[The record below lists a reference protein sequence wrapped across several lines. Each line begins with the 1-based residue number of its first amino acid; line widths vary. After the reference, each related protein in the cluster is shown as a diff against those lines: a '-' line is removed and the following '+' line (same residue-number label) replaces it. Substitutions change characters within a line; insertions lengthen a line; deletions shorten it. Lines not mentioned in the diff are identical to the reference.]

1 MCQKPQKAHPPFYVS
16 LGSRS
21 NYNKYNIIDM
31 KHLLYTFTRSFVL
44 AAVLVLQGVLASVA
58 YAVGVGGAGMYQ
70 WSVELRGYISNETGK
85 APVAYLWVP
94 EGCKKVNA
102 VILSQQNMTEEAI
115 YKNAR
120 FQAKMKKLGVAM
132 VWVAPA
138 FNNNWDPTSGAQ
150 QIFEALMPC
159 LADQSG
165 HAEIAKAPIIPLGHS
180 AQATFPWNFAA
191 WNANRTLC
199 IISFHG
205 DAPRTNLCGYGAANV
220 EWGRNRN
227 IDGIP
232 GLMVEGEYEWWEARV
247 RPALA
252 FRMMYPES
260 CISFLC
266 DTGRGH
272 FDCGD
277 RTADYIAKFI
287 EKSLQQRLNEDGTL
301 RKLNPKDGY
310 LAERFHS
317 DMIGTDGADK
327 GKAPEAASTS
337 RPAPAPYALYKGD
350 KHDAFWYFDKEMAQL
365 TEARYKETAG
375 KRVQCVGFE
384 YQGKLIPFNEKAQG
398 GMQIRIAETNANGY
412 TDNPTLKLPIRI
424 QLKAVYTDASH
435 NNVATAH
442 GTKKPYI
449 EVISGP
455 LKKVDD
461 TTFEVYPYEAGWDN
475 PRRSF
480 TAWVVAVADADGTY
494 KGAVQPLRIDLR

>member
-1 MCQKPQKAHPPFYVS
+1 MKK
-16 LGSRS
+16 S
-21 NYNKYNIIDM
+21 N
-31 KHLLYTFTRSFVL
+31 VL
-44 AAVLVLQGVLASVA
+44 HRKTVLFLAFLLQGLMATVA
-58 YAVGVGGAGMYQ
+58 HAVGVGGCGMFQ
-70 WSVELRGYISNETGK
+70 WSVELRKYISTETGK

-94 EGCKKVNA
+94 EGCKNVKA
-102 VILSQQNMTEEAI
+102 VMLSQQNMTEEAI
-115 YKNAR
+115 YKNPR

-138 FNNNWDPTSGAQ
+138 FNNNWDPASGAQ
-150 QIFEALMPC
+150 GIFEEMMTN

-191 WNANRTLC
+191 WNPDRTLC

-247 RPALA
+247 NPALA

-277 RTADYIAKFI
+277 RTANYLAKFI
-287 EKSLQQRLNEDGTL
+287 RKALEQRLNDNGKGIEYNADGSVKL
-301 RKLNPKDGY
+301 KKLNPKEGY
-310 LAERFHS
+310 LAERFHF

-327 GKAPEAASTS
+327 GKVPENANAS
-337 RPAPAPYALYKGD
+337 RPQPAPYALYKGD
-350 KHDAFWYFDKEMAQL
+350 KHDAFWYFDKEMAEL
-365 TEARYKETAG
+365 TEARYQETAG
-375 KRVQCVGFE
+375 KKVQYVGFE

-398 GMQIRIAETNANGY
+398 GMQIKIEDTSSEKASSVNASSK
-412 TDNPTLKLPIRI
+412 DKKVIRI
-424 QLKAVYTDASH
+424 HLKAVYTDASH
-435 NNVATAH
+435 NAFSNAH
-442 GTKKPYI
+442 GKKAPHI
-449 EVISGP
+449 EVICGP
-455 LKKVDD
+455 LKKIND

-480 TAWVVAVADADGTY
+480 TAWVVAVADADGNY
-494 KGAVQPLRIDLR
+494 KGAVQPLRIDLPASLCRGL

>member
-1 MCQKPQKAHPPFYVS
+1 MMKARIMMRVS
-16 LGSRS
+16 
-21 NYNKYNIIDM
+21 
-31 KHLLYTFTRSFVL
+31 VL
-44 AAVLVLQGVLASVA
+44 AIALVMQGLFASVA
-58 YAVGVGGAGMYQ
+58 HAVGVGGCGMFQ
-70 WSVELRGYISNETGK
+70 WSVELRRYISNETGK

-94 EGCKKVNA
+94 EGCKQVKA
-102 VILSQQNMTEEAI
+102 VMLSQQNMTEEAI
-115 YKNAR
+115 YKNPR

-138 FNNNWDPTSGAQ
+138 FNNNWNPASGAQ
-150 QIFEALMPC
+150 QIFEELMPC

-191 WNANRTLC
+191 WIPNRTLC

-247 RPALA
+247 NPALA

-287 EKSLQQRLNEDGTL
+287 QKSLEQRLNADGSL

-327 GKAPEAASTS
+327 GKAPENANVS
-337 RPAPAPYALYKGD
+337 RPQPAPYALYKGD
-350 KHDAFWYFDKEMAQL
+350 KHDAFWYFDKEMAEL
-365 TEARYKETAG
+365 TEARYQETAG
-375 KRVQCVGFE
+375 KKVQYVGFE
-384 YQGKLIPFNEKAQG
+384 YHGKLIPFNEKAQG
-398 GMQIRIAETNANGY
+398 GMQIKIEDASSEKASSVNTNSKDKKA
-412 TDNPTLKLPIRI
+412 IRI
-424 QLKAVYTDASH
+424 HLKAVYTDASH
-435 NNVATAH
+435 NVLSSAH
-442 GTKKPYI
+442 GKKAPHI
-449 EVISGP
+449 EVICGP
-455 LKKVDD
+455 LKKIND

-480 TAWVVAVADADGTY
+480 TAWVVAVADADGNY
-494 KGAVQPLRIDLR
+494 KGAVQPLRIDLPKSICE

>member
-1 MCQKPQKAHPPFYVS
+1 MMKARIMMRVS
-16 LGSRS
+16 
-21 NYNKYNIIDM
+21 
-31 KHLLYTFTRSFVL
+31 VL
-44 AAVLVLQGVLASVA
+44 AIALVMQGLFASVA
-58 YAVGVGGAGMYQ
+58 HAVGVGGCGMFQ
-70 WSVELRGYISNETGK
+70 WSVELRRYISNETGK

-94 EGCKKVNA
+94 EGCKQVKA
-102 VILSQQNMTEEAI
+102 VMLSQQNMTEEAI
-115 YKNAR
+115 YKNPR

-138 FNNNWDPTSGAQ
+138 FNNNWDPASGAQ
-150 QIFEALMPC
+150 QIFEELMPC

-180 AQATFPWNFAA
+180 AQATFPWNFAV
-191 WNANRTLC
+191 WIPNRTLC

-247 RPALA
+247 NPALA

-287 EKSLQQRLNEDGTL
+287 QKSLEQRLNADGSL

-327 GKAPEAASTS
+327 GKAPENANVS
-337 RPAPAPYALYKGD
+337 RPQPAPYALYKGD
-350 KHDAFWYFDKEMAQL
+350 KHDAFWYFDKEMAEL
-365 TEARYKETAG
+365 TEARYQETAG
-375 KRVQCVGFE
+375 KKVQYVGFE

-398 GMQIRIAETNANGY
+398 GMQIKIEDASSEKASSVNTNSKDKKA
-412 TDNPTLKLPIRI
+412 IRI
-424 QLKAVYTDASH
+424 HLKAVYTDASH
-435 NNVATAH
+435 NVLSSAH
-442 GTKKPYI
+442 GKKAPHI
-449 EVISGP
+449 EVICGP
-455 LKKVDD
+455 LKKIND

-480 TAWVVAVADADGTY
+480 TAWVVVVADADGNY
-494 KGAVQPLRIDLR
+494 KGAVQPLRIDLPKSICE

>member
-1 MCQKPQKAHPPFYVS
+1 MMKTRIMMRVS
-16 LGSRS
+16 
-21 NYNKYNIIDM
+21 
-31 KHLLYTFTRSFVL
+31 VL
-44 AAVLVLQGVLASVA
+44 AIVLVMQGLVSVVH
-58 YAVGVGGAGMYQ
+58 AVGVGGSGMFQ
-70 WSVELRGYISNETGK
+70 WSVELRRYISNETGK

-94 EGCKKVNA
+94 EGCKQVKA
-102 VILSQQNMTEEAI
+102 VMLSQQNMTEEAI
-115 YKNAR
+115 YKNPR

-138 FNNNWDPTSGAQ
+138 FNNNWDSNSGAQ
-150 QIFEALMPC
+150 NIFEELMAN
-159 LADQSG
+159 LADNSG
-165 HAEIAKAPIIPLGHS
+165 HLEIAKAPIIPLGHS

-191 WNANRTLC
+191 WNPDRTLC

-247 RPALA
+247 NPALA
-252 FRMMYPES
+252 FRIMYPES

-287 EKSLQQRLNEDGTL
+287 QKSLEQRLNADGSL
-301 RKLNPKDGY
+301 RKLNPKGGY

-327 GKAPEAASTS
+327 GKAPENANTS
-337 RPAPAPYALYKGD
+337 RPQPAPYALYKGD
-350 KHDAFWYFDKEMAQL
+350 KHDAFWYFDKEMAEL

-375 KRVQCVGFE
+375 KKVQYVGFE
-384 YQGKLIPFNEKAQG
+384 YQGNLISFNEKA
-398 GMQIRIAETNANGY
+398 
-412 TDNPTLKLPIRI
+412 
-424 QLKAVYTDASH
+424 
-435 NNVATAH
+435 
-442 GTKKPYI
+442 
-449 EVISGP
+449 
-455 LKKVDD
+455 
-461 TTFEVYPYEAGWDN
+461 
-475 PRRSF
+475 
-480 TAWVVAVADADGTY
+480 
-494 KGAVQPLRIDLR
+494 

>member
-1 MCQKPQKAHPPFYVS
+1 MKK
-16 LGSRS
+16 S
-21 NYNKYNIIDM
+21 NVWHRK
-31 KHLLYTFTRSFVL
+31 SVL
-44 AAVLVLQGVLASVA
+44 FLAFLLQGLMATVA
-58 YAVGVGGAGMYQ
+58 HAVGVGGSGMFQ
-70 WSVELRGYISNETGK
+70 WSVELRRYISTETGK

-94 EGCKKVNA
+94 EGCKNVKA

-115 YKNAR
+115 YKNPR

-138 FNNNWDPTSGAQ
+138 FNNNWDPNSGAQ
-150 QIFEALMPC
+150 QIFEEMMTN

-165 HAEIAKAPIIPLGHS
+165 HAEIAQAPIIPLGHS

-191 WNANRTLC
+191 WNPNRTLC

-205 DAPRTNLCGYGAANV
+205 DAPRTNLCGFGAANV

-247 RPALA
+247 NPALA

-287 EKSLQQRLNEDGTL
+287 QKALEQRLDGDRTVSEKDSNGIVKL
-301 RKLNPKDGY
+301 KKLNPRDGY
-310 LAERFHS
+310 LVERFHS
-317 DMIGTDGADK
+317 DIIGTDGADK
-327 GKAPEAASTS
+327 GKAPSPVEAK
-337 RPAPAPYALYKGD
+337 RPQPAPYAQYQGD
-350 KHDAFWYFDKEMAQL
+350 KHDAFWYFDKEMAEL
-365 TEARYKETAG
+365 TEARYQETAG
-375 KRVQCVGFE
+375 KKQQYVGFE

-398 GMQIRIAETNANGY
+398 GMQIKIDDASVNANSK
-412 TDNPTLKLPIRI
+412 NKKAIRI
-424 QLKAVYTDASH
+424 HLKAVYTDASH
-435 NNVATAH
+435 NALSNAH
-442 GTKKPYI
+442 GKKAPHI
-449 EVISGP
+449 EVICGP
-455 LKKVDD
+455 LKKIND

-480 TAWVVAVADADGTY
+480 TAWVVAVADADGEY
-494 KGAVQPLRIDLR
+494 KGAVQPLRIDLPASICKGL

>member
-1 MCQKPQKAHPPFYVS
+1 MMKTRIRMRVS
-16 LGSRS
+16 
-21 NYNKYNIIDM
+21 
-31 KHLLYTFTRSFVL
+31 VL
-44 AAVLVLQGVLASVA
+44 AIALVMQGLFASVA
-58 YAVGVGGAGMYQ
+58 HAVGVGGSGMFQ
-70 WSVELRGYISNETGK
+70 WSVELRRYISNETGK

-94 EGCKKVNA
+94 EGCKNVKA
-102 VILSQQNMTEEAI
+102 VMLSQQNMTEEAI
-115 YKNAR
+115 YKNPR

-138 FNNNWDPTSGAQ
+138 FNNNWDPNSGAQ
-150 QIFEALMPC
+150 NIFEELMAN
-159 LADQSG
+159 LADNSG
-165 HAEIAKAPIIPLGHS
+165 HLEIAKAPIIPLGHS

-191 WNANRTLC
+191 WNSNRTLC

-247 RPALA
+247 NPALA

-272 FDCGD
+272 FDCDD

-287 EKSLQQRLNEDGTL
+287 QKSLEQRLNADGSL
-301 RKLNPKDGY
+301 RKLNPKEGY

-327 GKAPEAASTS
+327 GKAPENANVS
-337 RPAPAPYALYKGD
+337 RPQPAPYALYKGD
-350 KHDAFWYFDKEMAQL
+350 KHDAFWYFDKEMAEL
-365 TEARYKETAG
+365 TEARYQETAG
-375 KRVQCVGFE
+375 KKMQYVGFE

-398 GMQIRIAETNANGY
+398 GMQIKIEDASSEKASSVNTNSKDKKA
-412 TDNPTLKLPIRI
+412 IRI
-424 QLKAVYTDASH
+424 HLKAVYTDASH
-435 NNVATAH
+435 NVLSSVH
-442 GTKKPYI
+442 GKKAPHI
-449 EVISGP
+449 EVICGP
-455 LKKVDD
+455 LKKIND

-480 TAWVVAVADADGTY
+480 TAWVVAVADADGNY
-494 KGAVQPLRIDLR
+494 KGAVQPLRIDLPASLCRGL

>member
-1 MCQKPQKAHPPFYVS
+1 MMKTRIMMRVS
-16 LGSRS
+16 
-21 NYNKYNIIDM
+21 
-31 KHLLYTFTRSFVL
+31 VL
-44 AAVLVLQGVLASVA
+44 AIALVMQGLVSVA
-58 YAVGVGGAGMYQ
+58 HAVGVGGSGMFQ
-70 WSVELRGYISNETGK
+70 WSVELRRYISNETGK

-94 EGCKKVNA
+94 EGCKQVKA
-102 VILSQQNMTEEAI
+102 VMLSQQNMTEEAI
-115 YKNAR
+115 YKNPR

-138 FNNNWDPTSGAQ
+138 FNNNWDPNSGAQ
-150 QIFEALMPC
+150 NIFEELMAN
-159 LADQSG
+159 LADNSG
-165 HAEIAKAPIIPLGHS
+165 HLEIAKAPMIPLGHS

-191 WNANRTLC
+191 WNPDRTLC

-247 RPALA
+247 NPALA

-287 EKSLQQRLNEDGTL
+287 QKSLEQRLNADGSL
-301 RKLNPKDGY
+301 RKLNPKGSY

-327 GKAPEAASTS
+327 GKAPENANTS
-337 RPAPAPYALYKGD
+337 RPQPAPYALYKGD
-350 KHDAFWYFDKEMAQL
+350 KHDAFWYFDKEMAEL

-375 KRVQCVGFE
+375 KKVQYVGFE
-384 YQGKLIPFNEKAQG
+384 YQGKLISFNEKAQG
-398 GMQIRIAETNANGY
+398 GMQIKIEDASSENSSSVNANS
-412 TDNPTLKLPIRI
+412 KEKKAIRI
-424 QLKAVYTDASH
+424 HLKAVYTDASH
-435 NNVATAH
+435 NVLSSVH
-442 GTKKPYI
+442 GKKAPHI
-449 EVISGP
+449 EVICGP
-455 LKKVDD
+455 LKKIND

-480 TAWVVAVADADGTY
+480 TAWVVAVADADGNY
-494 KGAVQPLRIDLR
+494 KGAVQPLRIDLPKSICE

>member
-1 MCQKPQKAHPPFYVS
+1 MVI
-16 LGSRS
+16 S
-21 NYNKYNIIDM
+21 NVWHRK
-31 KHLLYTFTRSFVL
+31 TVL
-44 AAVLVLQGVLASVA
+44 FLAFLLQGLMATVA
-58 YAVGVGGAGMYQ
+58 HAVGVGGSGMYQ
-70 WSVELRGYISNETGK
+70 WSVELRRYISNETGK

-94 EGCKKVNA
+94 ENCKKVKA

-115 YKNAR
+115 YKNPR
-120 FQAKMKKLGVAM
+120 FQAQMKKLGVAM

-138 FNNNWDPTSGAQ
+138 FNNNWDPASGAQ
-150 QIFEALMPC
+150 GIFEEMMTN

-165 HAEIAKAPIIPLGHS
+165 HAEIAQAPIIPLGHS

-191 WNANRTLC
+191 WNPNRTLC

-205 DAPRTNLCGYGAANV
+205 DAPRTNLCGFGAANV

-232 GLMVEGEYEWWEARV
+232 GLMIEGEYEWWEARV
-247 RPALA
+247 NPALA

-287 EKSLQQRLNEDGTL
+287 QKALEQRLDGDRTVSEKDSNGIVKL
-301 RKLNPKDGY
+301 KKLNPRDGY
-310 LAERFHS
+310 LVERFHS
-317 DMIGTDGADK
+317 DIIGTDGADK
-327 GKAPEAASTS
+327 GKAPSPVEAK
-337 RPAPAPYALYKGD
+337 RPQPAPYAQYQGD
-350 KHDAFWYFDKEMAQL
+350 KHDAFWYFDKEMAEL
-365 TEARYKETAG
+365 TEARYQETAG
-375 KRVQCVGFE
+375 KKQQYVGFE

-398 GMQIRIAETNANGY
+398 GMQIKIEDNSSVNASSKN
-412 TDNPTLKLPIRI
+412 KKAIRI
-424 QLKAVYTDASH
+424 HLKAVYTDASH
-435 NNVATAH
+435 NALSNVH
-442 GTKKPYI
+442 GKKAPHI
-449 EVISGP
+449 EVICGP
-455 LKKVDD
+455 LKKIND

-480 TAWVVAVADADGTY
+480 TAWVVAVADADGEY
-494 KGAVQPLRIDLR
+494 KGAVQPLRIDLPASLCRGL

>member
-1 MCQKPQKAHPPFYVS
+1 MMKARIMMRV
-16 LGSRS
+16 
-21 NYNKYNIIDM
+21 I
-31 KHLLYTFTRSFVL
+31 VL
-44 AAVLVLQGVLASVA
+44 AIALVMQGLFASVA
-58 YAVGVGGAGMYQ
+58 HAVGVGGSGMFQ
-70 WSVELRGYISNETGK
+70 WSMELRRYISNETGK
-85 APVAYLWVP
+85 VPVAYLWVP
-94 EGCKKVNA
+94 DGCKNVKA
-102 VILSQQNMTEEAI
+102 VLLSQQNMTEEAI
-115 YKNAR
+115 YKNPR
-120 FQAKMKKLGVAM
+120 FQAQMKKLGVAM
-132 VWVAPA
+132 AWVAPA
-138 FNNNWDPTSGAQ
+138 FNNNWDPNSNAQ
-150 QIFEALMPC
+150 GIFEEMMTN

-191 WNANRTLC
+191 WNPDRTLC

-247 RPALA
+247 NPALA

-287 EKSLQQRLNEDGTL
+287 QKAIEQRLNGDGTEIKYDAKGNVVL
-301 RKLNPKDGY
+301 CKLNPQDGW

-327 GKAPEAASTS
+327 GKAPALAGAK
-337 RPAPAPYALYKGD
+337 RPQPAPYPEYQGD
-350 KHDAFWYFDKEMAQL
+350 KHDAFWYFDKEMAEL

-375 KRVQCVGFE
+375 KKVQYVGFE
-384 YQGKLIPFNEKAQG
+384 YQGKIVPYNEHQQG
-398 GMQIRIAETNANGY
+398 GMKIDFESDAKDGITFH
-412 TDNPTLKLPIRI
+412 LKP
-424 QLKAVYTDASH
+424 VYTDA
-435 NNVATAH
+435 AH
-442 GTKKPYI
+442 GVAAKEHGKGKLHI
-449 EVISGP
+449 EVICGP
-455 LKKVDD
+455 VKKIND
-461 TTFEVYPYEAGWDN
+461 TTFRLYPYEAGWDN

-480 TAWVVAVADADGTY
+480 SCWVIAVADADSEY
-494 KGAVQPLRIDLR
+494 KGAVQPLCIQLPKDIYSKIR

>member
-1 MCQKPQKAHPPFYVS
+1 MMKARIMMRVS
-16 LGSRS
+16 
-21 NYNKYNIIDM
+21 
-31 KHLLYTFTRSFVL
+31 VL
-44 AAVLVLQGVLASVA
+44 AIALVMQGLFASVA
-58 YAVGVGGAGMYQ
+58 HAVGVGGSGMFQ
-70 WSVELRGYISNETGK
+70 WSVELRRYISNETGK

-94 EGCKKVNA
+94 EGCKNVKA
-102 VILSQQNMTEEAI
+102 VMLSQQNMTEEAI
-115 YKNAR
+115 YKNPR

-138 FNNNWDPTSGAQ
+138 FNNNWDPASGAQ
-150 QIFEALMPC
+150 QIFEELMPC

-191 WNANRTLC
+191 WIPNRTLC

-247 RPALA
+247 NPALA

-287 EKSLQQRLNEDGTL
+287 QKSLEQRLNADGSL

-327 GKAPEAASTS
+327 GKAPENANVS
-337 RPAPAPYALYKGD
+337 RPQPAPYALYKGD
-350 KHDAFWYFDKEMAQL
+350 KHDAFWYFDKEMAEL
-365 TEARYKETAG
+365 TEARYQETAG
-375 KRVQCVGFE
+375 KKVQYVGFE

-398 GMQIRIAETNANGY
+398 GMQIKIEDTSSVNASSK
-412 TDNPTLKLPIRI
+412 DKKVIRLH
-424 QLKAVYTDASH
+424 LKAVYSDASH
-435 NNVATAH
+435 NALSNAH
-442 GTKKPYI
+442 GKKAPYI
-449 EVISGP
+449 EVICGP
-455 LKKVDD
+455 LKKIND

-480 TAWVVAVADADGTY
+480 TAWVVAVADADGNY
-494 KGAVQPLRIDLR
+494 KGAVQPLRIDLPASLCKGL

>member
-1 MCQKPQKAHPPFYVS
+1 
-16 LGSRS
+16 
-21 NYNKYNIIDM
+21 M
-31 KHLLYTFTRSFVL
+31 KHSLRTFAL
-44 AAVLVLQGVLASVA
+44 AAVFVLQCLFAPA
-58 YAVGVGGAGMYQ
+58 ANAIGVGGGGMYQ

-94 EGCKKVNA
+94 EGCNKVNA

-115 YKNAR
+115 YKNPL
-120 FQAKMKKLGVAM
+120 FQTQMKQLGVAM

-165 HAEIAKAPIIPLGHS
+165 HAEIANAPIIPLGHS

-191 WNANRTLC
+191 WNADRTLC

-205 DAPRTNLCGYGAANV
+205 DAPRTNLCGYGTANV
-220 EWGRNRN
+220 EWGRHRN

-287 EKSLQQRLNEDGTL
+287 KKSMQQRLLADGSL

-317 DMIGTDGADK
+317 DMTGTDGADK
-327 GKAPEAASTS
+327 GKAPENANAT
-337 RPAPAPYALYKGD
+337 RPMPAPYTEYKGD
-350 KHDAFWYFDKEMAQL
+350 KHDAFWYFDKQMADM

-375 KRVQCVGFE
+375 KQVQYVGFE
-384 YQGKLIPFNEKAQG
+384 YQGKLIAYNENAQG
-398 GMQIRIAETNANGY
+398 GMQIKITEGNNTSANQKAK
-412 TDNPTLKLPIRI
+412 PLRL
-424 QLKAVYTDASH
+424 QLKAVYTDATH
-435 NNVATAH
+435 NARSTAH

-455 LKKVDD
+455 LKKIND

-480 TAWVVAVADADGTY
+480 TAWVVAVADADSKY
-494 KGAVQPLRIDLR
+494 KGAVQPLRIDLNVEF

>member
-1 MCQKPQKAHPPFYVS
+1 MMKTRIMMRVS
-16 LGSRS
+16 
-21 NYNKYNIIDM
+21 
-31 KHLLYTFTRSFVL
+31 VL
-44 AAVLVLQGVLASVA
+44 AIALVMQGLVSVA
-58 YAVGVGGAGMYQ
+58 HAVGVGGSGMFQ
-70 WSVELRGYISNETGK
+70 WSVELRRYISNETGK

-94 EGCKKVNA
+94 EGCKQVKA
-102 VILSQQNMTEEAI
+102 VMLSQQNMTEEAI
-115 YKNAR
+115 YKNPR

-138 FNNNWDPTSGAQ
+138 FNNNWDPNSGAQ
-150 QIFEALMPC
+150 NIFEELMAN
-159 LADQSG
+159 LADNSG
-165 HAEIAKAPIIPLGHS
+165 HLEIAKAPMIPLGHS

-191 WNANRTLC
+191 WNPDRTLC

-247 RPALA
+247 NPALA
-252 FRMMYPES
+252 FRIMYPES

-287 EKSLQQRLNEDGTL
+287 QKSLEQRLNADGSL

-327 GKAPEAASTS
+327 GKAPENANTS
-337 RPAPAPYALYKGD
+337 RPQPAPYALYKGD
-350 KHDAFWYFDKEMAQL
+350 KHDAFWYFDKEMAEL

-375 KRVQCVGFE
+375 KKVQYVGFE
-384 YQGKLIPFNEKAQG
+384 YQGKLISFNEKAQG
-398 GMQIRIAETNANGY
+398 GMQIKIEDASSENSSSVNANS
-412 TDNPTLKLPIRI
+412 KEKKAIRI
-424 QLKAVYTDASH
+424 HLKAVYTDASH
-435 NNVATAH
+435 NVLSSVH
-442 GTKKPYI
+442 GKKAPHI
-449 EVISGP
+449 EVICGP
-455 LKKVDD
+455 LKKIND

-480 TAWVVAVADADGTY
+480 TAWVVAVADADGNY
-494 KGAVQPLRIDLR
+494 KDAVQPLRIDLPKSICE